1 MPFHTFSLLLFFT
14 LSPSLFFFL
23 YTLIIVSKN
32 LSFSLLLALQAFS
45 ASAASDR
52 RPIVIDSSLGSTLYR
67 TLHFQRSKM
76 LAESRLV
83 CVCVCVFHVFFL
95 SCASL
100 SLSSNCLARSR
111 FPPSAPQAHS
121 ATATTNLK
129 SKSKI
134 RKQQEQ
140 QQSDCIGNWRTTN
153 SFGIRTE
160 DKKEKTTTTSKLT
173 HKFKITKYS
182 ECSPRWTNVQGCRNL
197 CLIVYLPYA
206 PTFNCSLVHL
216 IECLLY
222 AEPYLNLTAIRIRIR
237 SMKKMSSSGNGSGNI
252 ATATALQY
260 EISLISFSFYPSRFP
275 DPPPCSPNAHPLPAL
290 SCPCF
295 SFLSLSLCL
304 SLCLS
309 PSLWHSWQ
317 DRREVPSSRLGEDGC
332 ACHLSHRRVPSPH
345 GPGALRLLCRPAW
358 PLCGPVAA
366 SQQHSAAEQRE
377 HQSVERPD
385 IQQHRHRW
393 HQHWLWT
400 RVRCCRC
407 RRQKQVEVGA
417 RRFVSQAA
425 TVAEIVSVQR
435 SLWAQQERDR
445 EVPEWSVSVLQQV
458 VPGGKYT
465 IHWNDVVTEGV
476 GCSC

>member
-1 MPFHTFSLLLFFT
+1 M
-14 LSPSLFFFL
+14 
-23 YTLIIVSKN
+23 
-32 LSFSLLLALQAFS
+32 
-45 ASAASDR
+45 
-52 RPIVIDSSLGSTLYR
+52 
-67 TLHFQRSKM
+67 
-76 LAESRLV
+76 
-83 CVCVCVFHVFFL
+83 
-95 SCASL
+95 
-100 SLSSNCLARSR
+100 
-111 FPPSAPQAHS
+111 
-121 ATATTNLK
+121 
-129 SKSKI
+129 
-134 RKQQEQ
+134 
-140 QQSDCIGNWRTTN
+140 
-153 SFGIRTE
+153 
-160 DKKEKTTTTSKLT
+160 
-173 HKFKITKYS
+173 
-182 ECSPRWTNVQGCRNL
+182 QGCRNL

-206 PTFNCSLVHL
+206 PTFSCSFVHL

-275 DPPPCSPNAHPLPAL
+275 APPPCSPNAHPLPAL

-295 SFLSLSLCL
+295 SFLSLSL

-309 PSLWHSWQ
+309 LWLSLSLWHSRQ
-317 DRREVPSSRLGEDGC
+317 DRREVPSSRLGQDGC

-417 RRFVSQAA
+417 RRFVSQA
-425 TVAEIVSVQR
+425 TFVAEIVSVQR

-445 EVPEWSVSVLQQV
+445 EVPE
-458 VPGGKYT
+458 
-465 IHWNDVVTEGV
+465 
-476 GCSC
+476 